1 MLMAIQGTDKF
12 SMNNE
17 CSPTQ
22 KAPLFREQVIKQKSD
37 RLHGDVLLLPQ
48 VSHSVLIAL
57 LLVWLLALAVWLTT
71 STYARKETVV
81 GWLEPPT
88 GVVRL
93 YPEASGQVKKILV
106 KEGDKVQAGQ
116 PLIIINGDRILAD
129 GGNLESRL
137 LEEYESQRRLLTEQ
151 IERADRTQQD
161 RENSLR
167 RQVESIKHNL
177 SLMDEQLATLDA
189 RHILIKNQIERYRP
203 KIEKGHISRLE
214 YDQVLS
220 QELSVRSD
228 KQGLLRE
235 ISNQKD
241 LLSQRHTDLR
251 LLAQEA
257 ANSLDQLQARMSE
270 LAQQIAQLQG
280 QRAHII
286 TATRAGIVNNLQA
299 REGQFVSS
307 TNPVPL
313 LTLADSASPL
323 VAHLLVPV
331 RAAGFIAS
339 GQRLDIRYDAFPY
352 QKFGLYQGE
361 IESVAKTP
369 LLPGELLNTP
379 VTLQEP
385 VYRVEA
391 RLYEQGV
398 NAYGQSIPLRSGMTL
413 TADVELAERRLWQWL
428 LEPIYSLKGRL

>member
-1 MLMAIQGTDKF
+1 
-12 SMNNE
+12 MNAE
-17 CSPTQ
+17 CPPT
-22 KAPLFREQVIKQKSD
+22 KTPLFRTQAIEQKSD
-37 RLHGDVLLLPQ
+37 RLHGDILLLPRLN
-48 VSHSVLIAL
+48 HSILIAL
-57 LLVWLLALAVWLTT
+57 LLAWVIAVVTWLAT
-71 STYARKETVV
+71 STYARKETVI
-81 GWLEPPT
+81 GWLEPPA

-93 YPEASGQVKKILV
+93 YPETSGQVKKILV
-106 KEGDKVQAGQ
+106 KEGDKVQTGQ

-129 GGNLESRL
+129 GDNLENRL
-137 LEEYESQRRLLTEQ
+137 LEEYESQRHLLTEQ
-151 IERADRTQQD
+151 IGRADQTQQD
-161 RENSLR
+161 RKASLE
-167 RQVESIKHNL
+167 RQIDSIKHNL
-177 SLMDEQLATLDA
+177 VLMDEQLSTLDA
-189 RHILIKNQIERYRP
+189 RHTLIKNQIERYRP
-203 KIEKGHISRLE
+203 KIEAGHISRLE

-228 KQGLLRE
+228 KQALLRE
-235 ISNQKD
+235 IGNQKD
-241 LLSQRHTDLR
+241 LLSQRYTDLQ
-251 LLAQEA
+251 LLPQEA
-257 ANSLDQLQARMSE
+257 ANNLDQLQSRLSE

-307 TNPVPL
+307 TNPIPL

-331 RAAGFIAS
+331 RAAGFIAP

-361 IESVAKTP
+361 VEIVAKTP

-391 RLYEQGV
+391 RVYQQDV
-398 NAYGQSIPLRSGMTL
+398 SAYGQSISLRSGMTL

-428 LEPIYSLKGRL
+428 LEPIYSLRGRL

>member
-1 MLMAIQGTDKF
+1 
-12 SMNNE
+12 MNME
-17 CSPTQ
+17 SSPT
-22 KAPLFREQVIKQKSD
+22 KATLFRTQVIEQKTD
-37 RLHGDVLLLPQ
+37 RLHGDVLLLPRI
-48 VSHSVLIAL
+48 SHSILIVF
-57 LLVWLLALAVWLTT
+57 LLVWLVAVGIWLAT
-71 STYARKETVV
+71 SSYARKETVI
-81 GWLEPPT
+81 GWLEPSA

-93 YPEASGQVKKILV
+93 YPEASGQIKQILV

-129 GGNLESRL
+129 GGNLENRL
-137 LEEYESQRRLLTEQ
+137 LEEYESQRNLLTEQ
-151 IERADRTQQD
+151 IERADLSQQD
-161 RENSLR
+161 RENSLQ

-189 RHILIKNQIERYRP
+189 RHTLIKNQLERYRP
-203 KIEKGHISRLE
+203 KIEQGHISRLE

-228 KQGLLRE
+228 RQALLRE
-235 ISNQKD
+235 IGNQKD
-241 LLSQRHTDLR
+241 LLSQRLTDLQ
-251 LLAQEA
+251 LLPKDS
-257 ANSLDQLQARMSE
+257 ANNLDQLQSRLSE

-280 QRAHII
+280 QRAHIV
-286 TATRAGIVNNLQA
+286 TATRAGVVNNLQA

-307 TNPVPL
+307 TNPIPL
-313 LTLADSASPL
+313 LTLSDNNSPL

-331 RAAGFIAS
+331 RSAGFIAP

-361 IESVAKTP
+361 IESVAKTA
-369 LLPGELLNTP
+369 LLPGELPNAP
-379 VTLQEP
+379 ITLQEP
-385 VYRVEA
+385 VYRIEA

-398 NAYGQSIPLRSGMTL
+398 SAYGQAIPLRSGMTL